1 MDLATRT
8 GDGLALRTAPAL
20 EGAGAVPQC
29 IQERGIQER
38 A

>member
-1 MDLATRT
+1 MHLATRA

-20 EGAGAVPQC
+20 MSAGAVPQC
-29 IQERGIQER
+29 IEERGIQER